1 MTYKFITINKSDNP
15 SPVKPGDRIALR
27 FFSDEPNIIGQDV
40 HFVIQSSD
48 KDACVQKV
56 IDHPTKPGW
65 GYAACYYNVNAEDS
79 GLFYAWVKDTNENYV
94 TTDGVNL
101 VVKEPEAETV
111 VVNVH
116 VSDQFSEPVI
126 CDVNIPGALGA
137 KTIRTNY
144 DGVAVGFTLEK
155 DKTYTATVI
164 PPSGYTST
172 SDSAVRFTASTS
184 GGIYCSL
191 NKSSSTSP
199 GSTTPPTPSTST
211 FKNIP
216 KEIVDVMPEGT
227 VRIVAIPLKPLP
239 WANLDGLKSKIS
251 SIVEI
256 VANVISVGGYTGWR
270 CLGADVVNIS
280 NKELQLVIF
289 LGGA

>member
-1 MTYKFITINKSDNP
+1 MTWKFITINSSDKP
-15 SPVKPGDRIALR
+15 GSVEPGDRISLR
-27 FFSDEPNIIGQDV
+27 FFSDAPNIIGQDV

-48 KDACVQKV
+48 KDACVKKV
-56 IDHPTKPGW
+56 IAHPTKLGW

-79 GLFYAWVKDTNENYV
+79 GLFYAWVKDTDGNFV
-94 TTDGVNL
+94 VTDGVNL
-101 VVKEPEAETV
+101 VVKEPEVETV
-111 VVNVH
+111 IVNVH

-126 CDVNIPGALGA
+126 CDVNIPDALGA

-172 SDSAVRFTASTS
+172 SDSDVRFTARNS

-191 NKSSSTSP
+191 NKSSSTP
-199 GSTTPPTPSTST
+199 STPSTPSTST

-216 KEIVDVMPEGT
+216 QEIVNVMPEGT
-227 VRIVAIPLKPLP
+227 VRIVAIPLKSMP
-239 WANLDGLKSKIS
+239 WANLDGLKSKLS

-256 VANVISVGGYTGWR
+256 VTNAISNSGYTGWR
-270 CLGADVVNIS
+270 CLGVDVVNVS
-280 NKELQLVIF
+280 TKELQLVIF

>member
-1 MTYKFITINKSDNP
+1 MTWKFITINGSDKP
-15 SPVKPGDRIALR
+15 GQVKPGDQIALR
-27 FFSDEPNIIGQDV
+27 FFSDVPNIIGQDV

-48 KDACVQKV
+48 KDACVKKV

-65 GYAACYYNVNAEDS
+65 GYAACYYNVDAEDS
-79 GLFYAWVKDTNENYV
+79 GLFYAWVKDTNGNYV

-101 VVKEPEAETV
+101 VVKEPEVENV
-111 VVNVH
+111 IVNVH

-155 DKTYTATVI
+155 GKTYTATVI
-164 PPSGYTST
+164 PPSGYISV

-191 NKSSSTSP
+191 NKSPSTPP
-199 GSTTPPTPSTST
+199 GSTTPPTPPTRT

-216 KEIVDVMPEGT
+216 QEIVDVMPEGT
-227 VRIVAIPLKPLP
+227 VRILIFELKPLS
-239 WANLDGLKSKIS
+239 WANIGGLRTKLPWMVEKVADLITTGGFIGWKCLGVD
-251 SIVEI
+251 IVETSDKR
-256 VANVISVGGYTGWR
+256 VLLPV
-270 CLGADVVNIS
+270 
-280 NKELQLVIF
+280 F